1 MNRMGV
7 GTEERE
13 RNGGVGGG
21 AVQSVQRAAPRTAGA
36 PPPCVTQ
43 AAEGNPLSCRSHP
56 RLSVFSNWARRAA
69 FFLLREVFLLR
80 PLDQPVSSLSRP
92 GVTSAPPT
100 GTACKDWTRERSEE
114 GPHCCALGKTHESSL
129 FGDDRDA
136 RAVASCPFFPILHF
150 LRVHGWVCL

>member
-1 MNRMGV
+1 MGV

-36 PPPCVTQ
+36 APPCVTQ

-56 RLSVFSNWARRAA
+56 RQFVFSNWARRAA

-92 GVTSAPPT
+92 GVTSGPPT
-100 GTACKDWTRERSEE
+100 GTASYSGLREETERL
-114 GPHCCALGKTHESSL
+114 A
-129 FGDDRDA
+129 DRW
-136 RAVASCPFFPILHF
+136 L
-150 LRVHGWVCL
+150 